1 MSYWKR
7 VLRRVALEAAKDA
20 KLDTVASATIHLVV
34 QGVVSLII
42 WVALSHVLP
51 PGTLWA
57 RILATAV
64 PLLTF
69 PIAMGVRF
77 FTVPAD
83 MSREDKS
90 EIEHLTSALET
101 RERRKVVKA
110 IVGRAIEEGERLL
123 TRNSDGSLGSREAA
137 EKWVTTTRN
146 FTSAAFGTGEAA
158 LLLSDSGYTFYS
170 SDGPVGIWIKGRL
183 RRLTELLAR
192 VETLDIDKDF
202 DLRSWR

>member
-57 RILATAV
+57 RILGTAV

-83 MSREDKS
+83 VSREDKS

-110 IVGRAIEEGERLL
+110 SLAEPSRRVKDFSREIRTEVSAQGKQRRSGSQLHEISLPLRLGRARRRCCLATPDILSTAL
-123 TRNSDGSLGSREAA
+123 TDQLEFGSR
-137 EKWVTTTRN
+137 
-146 FTSAAFGTGEAA
+146 G
-158 LLLSDSGYTFYS
+158 
-170 SDGPVGIWIKGRL
+170 
-183 RRLTELLAR
+183 
-192 VETLDIDKDF
+192 DF
-202 DLRSWR
+202 DA